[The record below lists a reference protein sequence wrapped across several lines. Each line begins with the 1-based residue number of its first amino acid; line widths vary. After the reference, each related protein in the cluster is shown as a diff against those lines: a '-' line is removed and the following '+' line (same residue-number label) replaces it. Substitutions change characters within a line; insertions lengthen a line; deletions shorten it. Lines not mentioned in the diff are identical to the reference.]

1 MGHHGAY
8 LQVLGST
15 NIALNWLSLPPV
27 CTWQSMQTVVRQPA
41 EAGGVVRGEG
51 HGSSARIVAQAPS
64 GAQGEQQVCCA
75 QPGIMAALP
84 CCLQP
89 ADSPKGTR

>member
-1 MGHHGAY
+1 MGHHRAY

-41 EAGGVVRGEG
+41 EASGGQGEG
-51 HGSSARIVAQAPS
+51 HDCSANSVFTLRPS
-64 GAQGEQQVCCA
+64 TVF
-75 QPGIMAALP
+75 ALNT
-84 CCLQP
+84 
-89 ADSPKGTR
+89 G

>member
-1 MGHHGAY
+1 MTSAWYGHHMAY

-41 EAGGVVRGEG
+41 EADGLVRVRGTT
-51 HGSSARIVAQAPS
+51 ALPVAQRVGSRYAVLCHVA
-64 GAQGEQQVCCA
+64 GT
-75 QPGIMAALP
+75 
-84 CCLQP
+84 LQTP
-89 ADSPKGTR
+89 

>member
-1 MGHHGAY
+1 MHVPRQVPSLGTLVAAGRGWRLLPGRWHGPRRYSAY

-41 EAGGVVRGEG
+41 EAGGVVR
-51 HGSSARIVAQAPS
+51 V
-64 GAQGEQQVCCA
+64 GA
-75 QPGIMAALP
+75 
-84 CCLQP
+84 
-89 ADSPKGTR
+89 